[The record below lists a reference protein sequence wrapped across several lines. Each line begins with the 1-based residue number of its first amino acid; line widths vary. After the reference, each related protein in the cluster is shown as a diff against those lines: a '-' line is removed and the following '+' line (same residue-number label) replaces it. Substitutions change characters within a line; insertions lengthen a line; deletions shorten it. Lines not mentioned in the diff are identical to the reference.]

1 MEANIIRIGNSKGLR
16 LPKSVLNKYHIADKV
31 EMVLEADQII
41 IRAIPAKP
49 RNGWEDAFAK
59 LQASGGDELL
69 IPDVF
74 ADETP
79 EEWN

>member
-16 LPKSVLNKYHIADKV
+16 LPKSVINKYHIADKV

-41 IRAIPAKP
+41 IRALPAKP
-49 RNGWEDAFAK
+49 RMGWDEAFAQ
-59 LQASGGDELL
+59 LQSKGGDELL

-74 ADETP
+74 DDEVF
-79 EEWN
+79 E